1 MLCGMSLALPP
12 TQNKTVTAMPFDA
25 ISITPLSA
33 GPQEPNET
41 IEGAV
46 YTKDKDGNDKRVFF
60 LDEVGILVTED
71 KQPIVNDG
79 TLITTYN
86 DENQNYIDGAN
97 KALNIFLDSHLE
109 RHYLYSGGKYTTSIT
124 LDREVFLINYQN
136 KMIYS
141 FRNERKKDWYEYIPI
156 VNIFT
161 SLREKYLWYDMN
173 GRQLKTDD
181 IGEYEN
187 AWIAKT
193 TKVITAIATLGVSE
207 YFWSASFTDIREK
220 TTLAELTNLMTHAT
234 THPWQGLTDASGD
247 PVVTVDGARVRINPR
262 TNQLTDDFGWA
273 LFNENSGLPI
283 IFYNNDIITTDLQ
296 QQTVQ
301 NAVLLQAISVNGLL
315 NTGTE
320 FYMDSITTQFGTF
333 DVPVFYNKN
342 SNKWTLTNG
351 QDTDG
356 ITNGIELWTQSPS
369 NGQSFGD
376 WWNENFGDLGD
387 GINKFLQ
394 IGAIILGVIVLILL
408 FPLIPPIIAVIAFP
422 FKMLASALKKKSGGK
437 NENN

>member
-1 MLCGMSLALPP
+1 
-12 TQNKTVTAMPFDA
+12 
-25 ISITPLSA
+25 
-33 GPQEPNET
+33 
-41 IEGAV
+41 
-46 YTKDKDGNDKRVFF
+46 
-60 LDEVGILVTED
+60 
-71 KQPIVNDG
+71 
-79 TLITTYN
+79 
-86 DENQNYIDGAN
+86 
-97 KALNIFLDSHLE
+97 
-109 RHYLYSGGKYTTSIT
+109 
-124 LDREVFLINYQN
+124 
-136 KMIYS
+136 
-141 FRNERKKDWYEYIPI
+141 
-156 VNIFT
+156 
-161 SLREKYLWYDMN
+161 MN

-234 THPWQGLTDASGD
+234 THPWQGLTDASGN

-273 LFNENSGLPI
+273 LFNDNSGLPI

-342 SNKWTLTNG
+342 NDKWTLTNG

-356 ITNGIELWTQSPS
+356 ITNGFELWTQSPS

-376 WWNENFGDLGD
+376 WWNENFGDIGD
-387 GINKFLQ
+387 GVNKFLQ

-408 FPLIPPIIAVIAFP
+408 FPLIPPIIAVIVFP
-422 FKMLASALKKKSGGK
+422 LKMLASALKKRGK
-437 NENN
+437 NENH